1 MRGDKMRDTF
11 DLVSIGEPLVGLY
24 PVANDPELGRV
35 IYGGDASNVA
45 LAAARLGLNVAF
57 AGGIGDDLYGQG
69 FSQLWRERGVDT
81 SLIVPDPARFTG
93 MYVISFTG
101 CEHRFAY
108 YRKGSAASE
117 YHPTRTMLDA
127 ICSAKVVHVS
137 GISQAISVH
146 MTDMLFEILAEAQ
159 SRGALIS
166 YDLNYRPNLWG
177 AERAGAVAERT
188 IRKFA
193 DIFST
198 NSEEFVTLGL
208 AASADELFDKY
219 GPFVELIAV
228 RDGDS
233 GATIF
238 SKRQIAHSAAFKV
251 NVADTVGAGDAF
263 DGGLIAAHLHGYE
276 GSECVDYANAVAALT
291 CRETG
296 STKAHPTPTEVA
308 DLLKSGMRLD

>member
-1 MRGDKMRDTF
+1 MRDTF

-24 PVANDPELGRV
+24 PVEDNPELGRV

-45 LAAARLGLNVAF
+45 LAAARLGLKVAF
-57 AGGIGDDLYGQG
+57 AGGIGDDLYGHG
-69 FSQLWRERGVDT
+69 FLQLWRERGVDT
-81 SLIVPDPARFTG
+81 SLVVTDPARFTG
-93 MYVISFTG
+93 MYVISFAG
-101 CEHRFAY
+101 GEHRFAY

-117 YHPTRTMLDA
+117 YRPTRTMLDA
-127 ICSAKVVHVS
+127 IWGAKVVHIS
-137 GISQAISVH
+137 GISQSISVH
-146 MTDMLFEILAEAQ
+146 MTDMLFEILAEAH

-188 IRKFA
+188 ICRFA
-193 DIFST
+193 DIVST
-198 NSEEFVTLGL
+198 NGEEFVTLGL

-228 RDGDS
+228 RRGDS
-233 GATIF
+233 GATLF
-238 SKRQIAHSAAFKV
+238 TKREIAHAAAFKV

-263 DGGLIAAHLHGYE
+263 DGGLIAAHLNGSE
-276 GSECVDYANAVAALT
+276 GTECVDYANAVAALT
-291 CRETG
+291 CRKTG

-308 DLLKSGMRLD
+308 DLLSAGTRLD